1 VAFLWKASRVWPALV
16 TIITRNTLPLETL
29 TFRASVPSLP
39 KDLIEAAEV
48 EGATAMQL
56 AGLSTFVFLAR
67 TSLKT
72 MPLGRY
78 ALFGED
84 TAEWGKIMA
93 ASALTTSPAPAPA
106 PPGRRSRARRR
117 EAVAGAE
124 RAGAGA
130 H

>member
-1 VAFLWKASRVWPALV
+1 MAFLSKASWVWPALV

-29 TFRASVPSLP
+29 TFLASLQSLP
-39 KDLIEAAEV
+39 KELIEAAEV
-48 EGATAMQL
+48 DGATKVQL
-56 AGLSTFVFLAR
+56 AGLSPFVCLTR

-72 MPLGRY
+72 MPLGRH
-78 ALFGED
+78 AFFGED

-93 ASALTTSPAPAPA
+93 ASALTTAPAPAPA
-106 PPGRRSRARRR
+106 TPGRRSRARRR
-117 EAVAGAE
+117 EAAAGAE

>member
-1 VAFLWKASRVWPALV
+1 VAFLSKASRVWPALV

-29 TFRASVPSLP
+29 TFLASLQSLP
-39 KDLIEAAEV
+39 KELIEAAEV
-48 EGATAMQL
+48 DGATKMQL
-56 AGLSTFVFLAR
+56 AGLSTFVCLTR

-72 MPLGRY
+72 MPLGRH
-78 ALFGED
+78 AFFGED

-117 EAVAGAE
+117 EAAAGAE